1 MDPAQCAG
9 SLAFKGTPRPAQ
21 APTSGPG
28 PRTPPSALSEGFP
41 FSHLND
47 CRRAIFFSAIRQRGD
62 VSTPWARSDTDRT
75 GADRTGAGH
84 TDRAR
89 TDKGGS
95 VSGSWPNPTPRQR
108 RSHLPVHNCA
118 FGICV
123 FGCQDLPPR
132 KNRRFGRSS
141 GFWFD
146 VVGAWAAPACGS
158 RAYSAFIASMEIL
171 TSTSSETKG
180 ANLPRS

>member
-9 SLAFKGTPRPAQ
+9 SFAFKGTLRTALSVRTSRHSPPEPRPQ
-21 APTSGPG
+21 
-28 PRTPPSALSEGFP
+28 PSALSEGFP
-41 FSHLND
+41 SSHLND

-62 VSTPWARSDTDRT
+62 VSTPWARSDTGRT

-108 RSHLPVHNCA
+108 RSHLPVHICV

-123 FGCQDLPPR
+123 FGCHDLPHKKTAASVEAAVSGLTWWAPGPHPPAVGGLTRLSSPR
-132 KNRRFGRSS
+132 WRS
-141 GFWFD
+141 
-146 VVGAWAAPACGS
+146 
-158 RAYSAFIASMEIL
+158 
-171 TSTSSETKG
+171 
-180 ANLPRS
+180 